1 MKRFIFMFLAFIGF
15 SISYAATGV
24 TETKDKSCFE
34 QTEDTFQ
41 ITAVE
46 TANTITVVKVFQ
58 IKPIILERQTHL
70 TTILQTFQ
78 PTTYFNPANVQ
89 SKYPEKS
96 ITYESPN
103 IKYNFRNYC
112 RNNC

>member
-24 TETKDKSCFE
+24 TETKDKSCFSK
-34 QTEDTFQ
+34 TEDTFK
-41 ITAVE
+41 ISAVE
-46 TANTITVVKVFQ
+46 TVKEIQVVEVFQ
-58 IKPIILERQTHL
+58 IKPIVLERQTHL
-70 TTILQTFQ
+70 TIILQTFQ
-78 PTTYFNPANVQ
+78 PTNYFNPANVQ
-89 SKYPEKS
+89 NSYPDKF
-96 ITYESPN
+96 ITYQSPD